1 MLQFQV
7 LASGS
12 ALGLLGERRWL
23 RIKEGAS
30 SSHGYFPSPTIFSLP
45 WEPRQ
50 RLTSMPL
57 IASYRA
63 WGLGSASLRCLSQR
77 LNGSHHSDIWPA
89 RLKIALS
96 PPKSATRART
106 TQDPFS
112 KASEI
117 RCQPTNP
124 EGWVRRMPQPLARG
138 QKRGPGATDNKVRSA
153 IREQISPNHRSHPS
167 AGFFLGSSRLC
178 RIASQ
183 WRGRMPCKF
192 WRACCHSPSAH
203 RSGHGRSN

>member
-1 MLQFQV
+1 
-7 LASGS
+7 
-12 ALGLLGERRWL
+12 
-23 RIKEGAS
+23 
-30 SSHGYFPSPTIFSLP
+30 
-45 WEPRQ
+45 
-50 RLTSMPL
+50 MPL
-57 IASYRA
+57 IASYRS

-138 QKRGPGATDNKVRSA
+138 QKRGPGGTDNKVRSA

-167 AGFFLGSSRLC
+167 AGELARAAPPRRHRHCDAGRPLRHSAAEGTGGLSR
-178 RIASQ
+178 Q
-183 WRGRMPCKF
+183 N
-192 WRACCHSPSAH
+192 AC
-203 RSGHGRSN
+203 